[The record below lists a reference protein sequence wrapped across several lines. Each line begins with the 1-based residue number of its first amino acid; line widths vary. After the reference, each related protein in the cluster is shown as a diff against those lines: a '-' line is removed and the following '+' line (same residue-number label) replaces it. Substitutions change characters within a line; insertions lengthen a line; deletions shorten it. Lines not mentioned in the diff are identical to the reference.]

1 MILQLIRI
9 LSDFGLVVLIW
20 MVQLIIYPSFARYTT
35 KNLLPWH
42 RVYTKRLSAI
52 VIPLMFTQVFAIA
65 YQLYRSQE
73 FYTYLSAVLVVLVW
87 IATFT
92 KFVPLHNNIAKD
104 YNVQDSVKKLI
115 QGNWIR
121 TVLWTVLFL
130 VSLWN
135 ILRN

>member
-1 MILQLIRI
+1 
-9 LSDFGLVVLIW
+9 
-20 MVQLIIYPSFARYTT
+20 
-35 KNLLPWH
+35 
-42 RVYTKRLSAI
+42 
-52 VIPLMFTQVFAIA
+52 MFTQIFAIA

-135 ILRN
+135 VLRN